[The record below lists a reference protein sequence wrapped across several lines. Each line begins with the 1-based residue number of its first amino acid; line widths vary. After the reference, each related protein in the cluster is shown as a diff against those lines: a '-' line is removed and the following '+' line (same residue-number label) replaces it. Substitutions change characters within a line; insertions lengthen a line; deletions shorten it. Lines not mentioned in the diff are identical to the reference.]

1 MPKTVKN
8 IPEKKVIERI
18 GNGIFK
24 GCAEVDEFHKGIKK
38 NVKREYKR
46 QKRKSGGGKENGYK
60 SYYNVSDAAEH
71 GQSLM
76 SCVGTDK
83 AVDTVCNDKD
93 TAQPCGRLY
102 HYFSVYKYKYTDSD
116 KSCAVQEQ
124 PRYIEVL
131 FYIRLYGHNM
141 LLLLEI
147 RQ

>member
-1 MPKTVKN
+1 
-8 IPEKKVIERI
+8 
-18 GNGIFK
+18 
-24 GCAEVDEFHKGIKK
+24 
-38 NVKREYKR
+38 
-46 QKRKSGGGKENGYK
+46 
-60 SYYNVSDAAEH
+60 
-71 GQSLM
+71 M

-93 TAQPCGRLY
+93 TAKPCGRLY

-124 PRYIEVL
+124 PCYIEVL